1 MWRGLRAAT
10 REGRDA
16 ASAPRDAA
24 SCPRPRSELRRKVSK
39 LLFFFLFFFA
49 RCRLYLRTC
58 GQGDRDRGRDPDGR
72 VRRGP
77 REQGCPLE
85 NDRVLPFT
93 AGSVKPFLPGTC
105 KGDALGV
112 RGDTSGGAH
121 AVTVPFVPR
130 RRDGGA

>member
-1 MWRGLRAAT
+1 MRRRGKGVT
-10 REGRDA
+10 
-16 ASAPRDAA
+16 P
-24 SCPRPRSELRRKVSK
+24 PRPRVTPPRALAPVRSREVSK
-39 LLFFFLFFFA
+39 LLFFFFFFFA